1 MNVNY
6 IPNLEAIK
14 LSGLVSKNYHSS
26 ILIFETCIENMK
38 LGAYDDD
45 TEDKK
50 KNLKIKKKK
59 LKMKKRKL
67 KQKIILR
74 KK

>member
-38 LGAYDDD
+38 LNAYDDEA
-45 TEDKK
+45 EDKK
-50 KNLKIKKKK
+50 KNMRKNGKIFGIKTKDF
-59 LKMKKRKL
+59 
-67 KQKIILR
+67 IE
-74 KK
+74 